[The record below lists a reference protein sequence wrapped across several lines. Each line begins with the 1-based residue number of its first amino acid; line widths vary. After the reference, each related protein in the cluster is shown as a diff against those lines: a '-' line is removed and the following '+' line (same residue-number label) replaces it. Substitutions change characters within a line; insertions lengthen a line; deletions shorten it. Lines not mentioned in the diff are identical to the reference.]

1 LSYTHPDFAR
11 FLAATALV
19 LGTGIAA
26 VMAFV
31 VVVDPYA
38 LYGLVGPA
46 RFNAVKPGLSRY
58 QVEIKQVR
66 AQQVNPD
73 FVILGNSRAEI
84 GFDPKAAAF
93 HAAQGR
99 GYNLAIPGS
108 GIGTSFRQLA
118 QLQSAGITPT
128 TVIVGVEFLDFLRS
142 ASAPPAGPAPAA
154 VPAGAVNWQFDA
166 LFSLA
171 SVKDSIRT
179 LRIQHDEEAATTAL
193 DGFNPLKEYRG
204 YVRDDGYHK
213 IFEQRAQENSRAFRR
228 KSTTAL
234 DGADLQRLDAFL
246 QLASSTNADVKL
258 VIYPYHAQIL
268 AMFEA
273 TGLWPRFEEWKRYL
287 VAAVAEATRKNPNA
301 KITLLDFSGFG
312 PYNCERIPGPGE
324 IRAVT
329 KWYWE
334 AGHFKKE
341 LGDIVLARVM
351 SERTRVP
358 DVPPFGIKL
367 EAGSEQA
374 NADRI
379 AAERRSCAAAEPGM
393 FESARQLVAKAPRG
407 S

>member
-1 LSYTHPDFAR
+1 MSDAPRDFAR
-11 FLAATALV
+11 FLAVFALV
-19 LGTGIAA
+19 LGAGIAA
-26 VMAFV
+26 AMAFV
-31 VVVDPYA
+31 VVVDPYG
-38 LYGLVGPA
+38 LYGVVGPTK
-46 RFNAVKPGLSRY
+46 FNAVKPGLSRY
-58 QVEIKQVR
+58 QAEIKQVR
-66 AQQVNPD
+66 VQRVNPD

-93 HAAQGR
+93 QAAGGR
-99 GYNLAIPGS
+99 GYNLAIPGT
-108 GIGTSFRQLA
+108 GIDTSSRQLE
-118 QLQSAGITPT
+118 QLQAAGITPK
-128 TVIVGVEFLDFLRS
+128 TVILGVEFLDFLGI
-142 ASAPPAGPAPAA
+142 AAAPPAGPASAA
-154 VPAGAVNWQFDA
+154 VPARRAYWKFDA

-179 LRIQHDEEAATTAL
+179 LRIQHDEEAATL
-193 DGFNPLKEYRG
+193 DMDGFNPLKEYRG
-204 YVRDDGYHK
+204 YVRDDGYYK
-213 IFEQRAQENSRAFRR
+213 IFEQRAQENSRSFRR

-234 DGADLQRLDAFL
+234 APQDLNLLHEFL
-246 QLASSTNADVKL
+246 QTAASTNADIKL

-273 TGLWPRFEEWKRYL
+273 AGLWPLFEDWKRHL
-287 VAAVAEATRKNPNA
+287 VAAVAETNRSNPGA

-312 PYNCERIPGPGE
+312 QYNCERIPDAGE
-324 IRAVT
+324 VRATT

-351 SERTRVP
+351 SEVAP
-358 DVPPFGIKL
+358 VSHEPPFGIKL

-379 AAERRSCAAAEPGM
+379 AAERRACVAAYPRM
-393 FESARQLVAKAPRG
+393 FESARQLMAKAPRG